1 MMPNVQKP
9 DHKKLKNNMEKNL
22 EPEKKLAANEAVK
35 FLKNNMV
42 VGLGTGSTAKYAIE
56 ATGKMVKEGLLIRAV
71 ATSNAS
77 EELAQ
82 TLGITIIDINSIDSI
97 DITIDGADE
106 FTKDLT
112 LIKGGG
118 GALLKEKIVA
128 SMTKEEIII
137 ADSSKKVDV
146 LGKFKLPIEII
157 PFAGNYVLNQLKILK
172 GEGKIRI
179 TSGNIFITDEGNYI
193 IDADFGS
200 IGAPAMLSAKLNEI
214 EGVVAHGLFI
224 KLAKKVIMG
233 FNGGTEIFYRV
244 E

>member
-1 MMPNVQKP
+1 MN
-9 DHKKLKNNMEKNL
+9 KNL
-22 EPEKKLAANEAVK
+22 ELEKKLAANEAVK

-56 ATGKMVKEGLLIRAV
+56 VIGKMVKEGLSIRAV
-71 ATSNAS
+71 ATSKAS
-77 EELAQ
+77 EEIAH
-82 TLGITIIDINSIDSI
+82 TLGITIIDINTIDSI

-137 ADSSKKVDV
+137 ADSSKNVDV
-146 LGKFKLPIEII
+146 LGKFKLPVEVI
-157 PFAGNYVLNQLKILK
+157 PFAGNYVLKQLKILK
-172 GEGKIRI
+172 GEGKIRT

-193 IDADFGS
+193 IDVDFG
-200 IGAPAMLSAKLNEI
+200 IITNPFDLSQNLNEI

-224 KLAKKVIMG
+224 NLAKKVIMG
-233 FNGGTEIFYRV
+233 ADGGTEIFYPA
-244 E
+244 